1 MAVIGPGA
9 FAKNA
14 ERIDAAWYRQH
25 RRFADLP
32 VSRVAYVEHG
42 SGPAALFVHGYPLN
56 GYQWR
61 GALERQG
68 RPIGGNDMLIA
79 AHARATGAIV
89 VTANTDE
96 FKRVRGLKVE
106 NWSV

>member
-1 MAVIGPGA
+1 MKRRQFLKLSSGLGAMAVIGPGA

-42 SGPAALFVHGYPLN
+42 SGPAALLSG
-56 GYQWR
+56 R
-61 GALERQG
+61 RAERAG
-68 RPIGGNDMLIA
+68 
-79 AHARATGAIV
+79 V
-89 VTANTDE
+89 V
-96 FKRVRGLKVE
+96 LQ
-106 NWSV
+106 